1 MNMAKEAPFEERF
14 TLVEL
19 ILEDLDRQ
27 AEVFEK
33 ADKKT
38 VLLYENLKQ
47 LKRFWKVGERTDT
60 RIKTMEIFIQNKKH
74 ALQARKD
81 AELLTEEEIR
91 EEKEQIHILEEYFQ
105 RVKER
110 HVGDVQEGFE
120 QIKEMFEK
128 NCEKRLQILGNMEAM
143 LNRAF
148 DYVADCFGAEQEML
162 LLETGITGNQ
172 RICGFI
178 SEHGCPS
185 YFKYSELLLY
195 GRQEDAIREKCRE
208 ILEHV

>member
-1 MNMAKEAPFEERF
+1 MAKEAPFEERF

-148 DYVADCFGAEQEML
+148 DYVADCFGAE
-162 LLETGITGNQ
+162 TGNAASGN
-172 RICGFI
+172 RNNRKSANLRLYF
-178 SEHGCPS
+178 EHGCPS

>member
-1 MNMAKEAPFEERF
+1 
-14 TLVEL
+14 
-19 ILEDLDRQ
+19 
-27 AEVFEK
+27 
-33 ADKKT
+33 
-38 VLLYENLKQ
+38 
-47 LKRFWKVGERTDT
+47 
-60 RIKTMEIFIQNKKH
+60 
-74 ALQARKD
+74 
-81 AELLTEEEIR
+81 
-91 EEKEQIHILEEYFQ
+91 
-105 RVKER
+105 
-110 HVGDVQEGFE
+110 
-120 QIKEMFEK
+120 MFEK